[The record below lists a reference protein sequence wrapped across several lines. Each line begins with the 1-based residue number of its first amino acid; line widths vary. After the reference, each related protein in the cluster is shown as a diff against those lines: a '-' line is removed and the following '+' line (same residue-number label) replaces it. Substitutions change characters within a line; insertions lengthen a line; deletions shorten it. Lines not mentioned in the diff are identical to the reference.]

1 MQSQWMPRSI
11 PFELRGILIHLAL
24 VVRRA
29 SSRRRRQ
36 RWWRQQWWHANYM
49 PCSQP
54 TPTYRN
60 RCRQSP
66 RTARMPFERQQQ
78 KWYRNENG
86 RCKIKT
92 LLDRK
97 WRKTIKRKIMHNSI
111 SVARVMHTTFSFGI
125 EHHNHNTDSVVP
137 FELFAEYLFPSERK
151 TTRHLVKRWLSSV
164 FFFRFCFSSVP
175 YLFHIRWRTG
185 SAVGILNGI
194 VDASMLWDFRFN
206 SSCVCRS
213 ILLPVSSTW
222 HYNDPTT
229 TRSFR
234 FVWDCRLWYGKLCSR
249 YPWCVGGVTAFPPHS
264 AHFA

>member
-1 MQSQWMPRSI
+1 MWEEPRADDDDNDDDDSNDDMRI
-11 PFELRGILIHLAL
+11 ICL
-24 VVRRA
+24 V
-29 SSRRRRQ
+29 
-36 RWWRQQWWHANYM
+36 ANQH
-49 PCSQP
+49 PP
-54 TPTYRN
+54 TAIVVVN
-60 RCRQSP
+60 RHVPLVCRSNGNS
-66 RTARMPFERQQQ
+66 
-78 KWYRNENG
+78 RNENG